1 MGRSNRRKKIARL
14 LRQAKKRQEEE
25 ARKMEDP
32 TTVAGQS
39 ICSIETLV
47 NHERERDA
55 LKRMLQEEVVVDSED
70 DVTTDATTRSWL
82 GAAWQYIF
90 GT

>member
-1 MGRSNRRKKIARL
+1 
-14 LRQAKKRQEEE
+14 
-25 ARKMEDP
+25 MEDP

-39 ICSIETLV
+39 ICSIETLD

-55 LKRMLQEEVVVDSED
+55 LKRMLQEEVVVDS
-70 DVTTDATTRSWL
+70 DVTIDAPATRSWL

>member
-1 MGRSNRRKKIARL
+1 
-14 LRQAKKRQEEE
+14 
-25 ARKMEDP
+25 MEDP

-39 ICSIETLV
+39 ICSIETLD

-55 LKRMLQEEVVVDSED
+55 LKRMLQEEVVVDSEDSED

>member
-1 MGRSNRRKKIARL
+1 
-14 LRQAKKRQEEE
+14 
-25 ARKMEDP
+25 MEDP

-39 ICSIETLV
+39 ICSIETLD

-55 LKRMLQEEVVVDSED
+55 LKHMLQEEVVVESED

-82 GAAWQYIF
+82 GAVWQYIF